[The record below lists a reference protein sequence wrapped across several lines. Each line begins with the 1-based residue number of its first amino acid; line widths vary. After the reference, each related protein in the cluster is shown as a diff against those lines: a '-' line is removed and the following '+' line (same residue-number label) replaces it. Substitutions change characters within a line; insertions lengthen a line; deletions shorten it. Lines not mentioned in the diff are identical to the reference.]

1 MEEQSKERIYEAVQ
15 KLLAEAKKVAAGDG
29 EYATFDEVFG
39 DNEKNDERR
48 CRHDDC

>member
-1 MEEQSKERIYEAVQ
+1 MEEQSKEKIYEAVQ

-39 DNEKNDERR
+39 DNEKDDGRR

>member
-1 MEEQSKERIYEAVQ
+1 MDEQSKEKIYEAVQ

-39 DNEKNDERR
+39 DNEKDDERR
-48 CRHDDC
+48 CRYDNY

>member
-1 MEEQSKERIYEAVQ
+1 MEEQFKEKIYEVVQ

-39 DNEKNDERR
+39 DNEKDDERR

>member
-39 DNEKNDERR
+39 DNEKNDKRR
-48 CRHDDC
+48 CRYDDC